1 MNNQEITIIKRELVW
16 FLIPTFIITYG
27 LAAFAYSK
35 GGLEHFPVMVIM
47 MYVPA
52 LVVILNY
59 LLNFKR
65 SVLKN
70 NDLGLR
76 FVGMKYWVI
85 APLLLLAIIA
95 STYIIPFFFNT
106 DFFKDSQEILFATEK
121 TGLGVGH
128 WFLNLLIIF
137 GINTFI
143 APILNILMLLGEEL
157 AWRGFL
163 FPRLLTL
170 FGAKRSFIIGGT
182 IWALWHT
189 GGIMLGW
196 NYPDH
201 PLFGNILMILF
212 CIPMGLIFQYLYFK
226 SKSIF
231 VPALAHGAMNWTAG
245 NFIMF
250 VLADPDYNKLI
261 YGPTGIIGII
271 IFWIIAITL
280 FRKMDW
286 EKENTFL
293 PNVST
298 AQNMPVNTLD
308 KVVHNEKSEA
318 RYSQ

>member
-16 FLIPTFIITYG
+16 FLIPTFVITYG

-35 GGLEHFPVMVIM
+35 GGLEHFPVMVVS

-59 LLNFKR
+59 VLNFKR
-65 SVLKN
+65 NVFKN
-70 NDLGLR
+70 NNLGLR
-76 FVGMKYWVI
+76 FVGMKYWLL
-85 APLLLLAIIA
+85 APLILLAIVA
-95 STYIIPFFFNT
+95 STYTIPFLFNT
-106 DFFKDSQEILFATEK
+106 DFFKNTTEILTSTEK
-121 TGLGVGH
+121 TGLGVGN
-128 WFLNLLIIF
+128 WLLNLAIIF
-137 GINTFI
+137 GINTLV
-143 APILNILMLLGEEL
+143 APLLNILMFLGEEL

-163 FPRLLTL
+163 FPRLLCL
-170 FGAKRSFIIGGT
+170 FGTKRSFIMGGT
-182 IWALWHT
+182 IWALWHA

-201 PLFGNILMILF
+201 PLIGNILMILL

-286 EKENTFL
+286 EKENTFS

-308 KVVHNEKSEA
+308 KVVHNEKSKA
-318 RYSQ
+318 LFSQ